1 MIGPCIEPLR
11 VSPETEDVGL
21 SLGAFDLNGVI
32 DWETPEA
39 RVNCSRSSTLV
50 RPLAG
55 LGMVRDVLRNKE
67 FYLSRKHEGKATCD
81 DFFRVLL
88 GLLFKTKSN
97 IKGC

>member
-1 MIGPCIEPLR
+1 M
-11 VSPETEDVGL
+11 SPETEDVGL
-21 SLGAFDLNGVI
+21 SLGAFDLNGVM

-67 FYLSRKHEGKATCD
+67 FYLSRKHESKATCD
-81 DFFRVLL
+81 DFLGVLL